1 MKLCVVGNE
10 QVQVASWFELD
21 FPSLFVSSSSWANFE
36 ASRFRNLSSQSQ
48 LLSHQ
53 CFLDSRT
60 LSAGLTQL
68 TSSLQLPLEL
78 ANLSLSLL
86 ILLLPAS
93 DTLGE
98 PIVAIAV
105 DGANTLVNLSRLQL
119 FHGLDGF
126 VVEIVVLQPALLAL
140 FGFGDVD
147 IALFNLC
154 PELSRLSVEYWT
166 TYQQKTYQVDW
177 VLNSILGRLVQFGD
191 HGLHVL
197 ADPVDYACDPIS
209 SEFGAAVCFLKLGDG
224 VCRLL

>member
-1 MKLCVVGNE
+1 
-10 QVQVASWFELD
+10 
-21 FPSLFVSSSSWANFE
+21 
-36 ASRFRNLSSQSQ
+36 
-48 LLSHQ
+48 
-53 CFLDSRT
+53 
-60 LSAGLTQL
+60 L

-154 PELSRLSVEYWT
+154 PELSRLSVEY
-166 TYQQKTYQVDW
+166 
-177 VLNSILGRLVQFGD
+177 
-191 HGLHVL
+191 
-197 ADPVDYACDPIS
+197 
-209 SEFGAAVCFLKLGDG
+209 
-224 VCRLL
+224 